1 MMMMM
6 MMMIIIIIIIIEAA
20 GSSEMLINKHQTEWC
35 HISETVTLN
44 YQMRDSYLCVTT
56 GC

>member
-1 MMMMM
+1 MMT
-6 MMMIIIIIIIIEAA
+6 IIIIVITIMIITKAA

-35 HISETVTLN
+35 HVSETVTLN
-44 YQMRDSYLCVTT
+44 YQIRDSYLSVTT

>member
-1 MMMMM
+1 M

-20 GSSEMLINKHQTEWC
+20 VSSEMLINKHQTEWC
-35 HISETVTLN
+35 HISQTVTIN
-44 YQMRDSYLCVTT
+44 YQIGNSYLSVTT